1 MKRKVLNVLLGAIG
15 ALLCGL
21 TAFAHHSIGATYDE
35 SKKVTVEGKI
45 VQILLRNPHSF
56 LHIEAL
62 DQAGNPQRY
71 SLEWRSIGQLD
82 QEGIKRDTLKSGE
95 AVVITM
101 NPSRTAADFKG
112 LLLSLHRKS
121 DGFGWGVRP
130 GESVE

>member
-1 MKRKVLNVLLGAIG
+1 MKHNVLLAIAG
-15 ALLCGL
+15 ALSCGL
-21 TAFAHHSIGATYDE
+21 TVFAHHSIGATYDE
-35 SKKVTVEGKI
+35 SKKVTIEGKI

-56 LHIEAL
+56 LHIEAM
-62 DQAGNPQRY
+62 DQAGSPQRY
-71 SLEWRSIGQLD
+71 ALEWRSIGQLD

-121 DGFGWGVRP
+121 DGFGWGTRP
-130 GESVE
+130 GETVE

>member
-1 MKRKVLNVLLGAIG
+1 MKHNVPGVLLGTIAV
-15 ALLCGL
+15 LLYGL

-62 DQAGNPQRY
+62 DQAGQPQRY
-71 SLEWRSIGQLD
+71 SLEWRSIGQLN

>member
-1 MKRKVLNVLLGAIG
+1 MKRNVVDVLLGTIG
-15 ALLCGL
+15 AVLCGL
-21 TAFAHHSIGATYDE
+21 TVSAHHSIGATYDE

-56 LHIEAL
+56 LHVEAL
-62 DQAGNPQRY
+62 DEAGRPQRY
-71 SLEWRSIGQLD
+71 SLEWRSIGQLN

-121 DGFGWGVRP
+121 DGFGWGAGPDETVN
-130 GESVE
+130 